1 MEEGSMD
8 GLGVQDALALA
19 VCFGAVVGAGLCW
32 MKRAQPQPEAQRM
45 QALDT
50 RSRNKASSSAGEFKT
65 DLGLEDLENALQEAE
80 QSMLSSNSNSSM
92 TTRSNTSSTQEINA
106 DEDPNLESLDAAL
119 KQVEDA
125 EKALANKKR

>member
-1 MEEGSMD
+1 
-8 GLGVQDALALA
+8 
-19 VCFGAVVGAGLCW
+19 

-92 TTRSNTSSTQEINA
+92 TTRSKTSSTQEINA

-125 EKALANKKR
+125 EKALLSPALLYLTCMRIFELLVC